1 MLATRLD
8 RRRRSRAMSHN
19 TIHWLWNISLM
30 CSVKKSTRSTFHH
43 FSVNSVVPRGTPRA
57 IAGVLCIF
65 RYLPH
70 PQNSTGAACIVCYIV
85 ALSWATLVV
94 AVWHR
99 SPVVDSVGVYVWSPE
114 SAFGILASNT
124 AVSIR
129 TLINTE
135 KNNHERNF
143 RALLLLLTV
152 VAGNFPII
160 SRCTFIVVC
169 VFSSH
174 CLHRVFI
181 AGVVRASAR

>member
-19 TIHWLWNISLM
+19 TIHRLWNISLM

-57 IAGVLCIF
+57 IVGVLCIF

-70 PQNSTGAACIVCYIV
+70 PQNSTGAGCIVCYIV
-85 ALSWATLVV
+85 VLSWATLVV

-129 TLINTE
+129 SLINTGR
-135 KNNHERNF
+135 KKSRTKLSRF
-143 RALLLLLTV
+143 TITATV
-152 VAGNFPII
+152 G
-160 SRCTFIVVC
+160 CW
-169 VFSSH
+169 
-174 CLHRVFI
+174 
-181 AGVVRASAR
+181 